1 MVVIMSLEDYDGN
14 LCEFVKAS
22 QVTSLT
28 DIALHIIYFVE
39 QKRGK
44 KWFFTADLGTWFVE
58 ALIPLPANLRDVVSK
73 ATKSQFL
80 IHDKTSARIR
90 YRLSQK
96 GIDRV
101 EKQLEQVGLLATQGE
116 ETTLLRE
123 VSQSLYE
130 SLKQIPDLD
139 ERGYIQ
145 EALTCLDP
153 RLKAY
158 RASILMGWAG
168 AVYHLR
174 KQVEKVGFDK
184 FCQTF
189 ERLSLG
195 KVKKV
200 NTIDDLEYYQ
210 EKDFLL
216 VIEKMGI
223 IDKAIRIQLETCL
236 DLRNAC
242 GHPTQVSPQIHK
254 VKSFFEDIIQYALS
268 R

>member
-1 MVVIMSLEDYDGN
+1 MSLKDYNGS
-14 LCEFVKAS
+14 LCEFVKLSLATS
-22 QVTSLT
+22 QV
-28 DIALHIIYFVE
+28 DIALVITYFVE
-39 QKRGK
+39 RKRGSE
-44 KWFFTADLGTWFVE
+44 WFVTADLRAWFVE
-58 ALIPLPANLRDVVSK
+58 ALISPPANLHVVVSR
-73 ATKSQFL
+73 ACESGLL
-80 IHDKTSARIR
+80 ILDRTGGTVR

-101 EKQLEQVGLLATQGE
+101 EKQLEQVGLLAKRGE
-116 ETTLLRE
+116 ESALLKE

-130 SLKQIPDLD
+130 SLTQIPDSD

-153 RLKAY
+153 RVKAY
-158 RASILMGWAG
+158 RAAILMGWAG

-174 KQVEKVGFDK
+174 KQVERVGFGK
-184 FCQTF
+184 FCQVF
-189 ERLSLG
+189 DGLSLG

-216 VIEKMGI
+216 VVEKMGI
-223 IDKAIRIQLETCL
+223 IDKAIRTQLETCL

-254 VKSFFEDIIQYALS
+254 VKAFFEDIIQYALS

>member
-1 MVVIMSLEDYDGN
+1 MFLEDYDGS
-14 LCEFVKAS
+14 LCEFVRAS
-22 QVTSLT
+22 QVTSSS
-28 DIALHIIYFVE
+28 DIALGIIYFVE
-39 QKRGK
+39 RKRGTE
-44 KWFFTADLGTWFVE
+44 WFFTADLGNWFME
-58 ALIPLPANLRDVVSK
+58 ALVSPPVNLHDVVSK
-73 ATKSQFL
+73 ASLSRFL
-80 IHDKTSARIR
+80 ISDKTSVPMR

-101 EKQLEQVGLLATQGE
+101 EKQLEQVGLLAKQGE

-123 VSQSLYE
+123 LSQSLNE

-174 KQVEKVGFDK
+174 KQVGRVGFDK
-184 FCQTF
+184 FCQMF

-223 IDKAIRIQLETCL
+223 IDKAVRIQLETCL

-254 VKSFFEDIIQYALS
+254 VKAFFEDIIQYALS

>member
-1 MVVIMSLEDYDGN
+1 VSKNESLGDF
-14 LCEFVKAS
+14 LKAS

-28 DIALHIIYFVE
+28 DIALVIIYFVE

-44 KWFFTADLGTWFVE
+44 KWFFIADLKNWFME
-58 ALIPLPANLRDVVSK
+58 ALIPLPANLHDVVSR
-73 ATKSQFL
+73 AAKSQFL
-80 IHDKTSARIR
+80 IPDKTSKRMR

-96 GIDRV
+96 GISRV

-116 ETTLLRE
+116 ETALLRE
-123 VSQSLYE
+123 VSQSLYA

-174 KQVEKVGFDK
+174 KQVERAGFDK
-184 FCQTF
+184 FCQVF
-189 ERLSLG
+189 VGLSLG
-195 KVKKV
+195 KVKKI

-223 IDKAIRIQLETCL
+223 IDKAIRTQLETCL

-242 GHPTQVSPQIHK
+242 GHPTQVRPQIHK

>member
-1 MVVIMSLEDYDGN
+1 MLKDRS

-22 QVTSLT
+22 QVTSLI
-28 DIALHIIYFVE
+28 DIALVITYFVE

-44 KWFFTADLGTWFVE
+44 KWFFTTDLGTWFKE
-58 ALIPLPANLRDVVSK
+58 ALIPPPANLHDVVFK

-80 IHDKTSARIR
+80 IPDKTSKRMR

-96 GIDRV
+96 GINRV

-116 ETTLLRE
+116 ETALLRE
-123 VSQSLYE
+123 VSQSLYA

-174 KQVEKVGFDK
+174 KQVERAGFDK
-184 FCQTF
+184 FCQVF
-189 ERLSLG
+189 VGLSLG
-195 KVKKV
+195 KVKKI

-223 IDKAIRIQLETCL
+223 IDKAIRTQLETCL

-242 GHPTQVSPQIHK
+242 GHPTQVRPQIHK

>member
-1 MVVIMSLEDYDGN
+1 MSLEDYDGS

-22 QVTSLT
+22 QVTSLSDT
-28 DIALHIIYFVE
+28 AVVITYFIE
-39 QKRGK
+39 RKRGK
-44 KWFFTADLGTWFVE
+44 QWFFTADLRAWFIE
-58 ALIPLPANLRDVVSK
+58 ALISPPTNLFDVVSR
-73 ATKSQFL
+73 ATKSQLL
-80 IHDKTSARIR
+80 IPDKTSDRMR

-101 EKQLEQVGLLATQGE
+101 EKQLEQVGLLATRGE
-116 ETTLLRE
+116 ETALLRE
-123 VSQSLYE
+123 VSQSLYT
-130 SLKQIPDLD
+130 SLEQIPDLD

-145 EALTCLDP
+145 EALTCLDS

-168 AVYHLR
+168 AIYHLR
-174 KQVEKVGFDK
+174 KQVERAGFDK
-184 FCQTF
+184 FCQVVVG
-189 ERLSLG
+189 LSLG

-223 IDKAIRIQLETCL
+223 IDKAIRTQLETCL

-242 GHPTQVSPQIHK
+242 GHPTQVSPQIHT
-254 VKSFFEDIIQYALS
+254 VKAFFENIIQYALS

>member
-1 MVVIMSLEDYDGN
+1 MSLEDYDGS

-28 DIALHIIYFVE
+28 DTTVVITYFIE
-39 QKRGK
+39 WKRGK
-44 KWFFTADLGTWFVE
+44 QWFFTADLRAWFIE
-58 ALIPLPANLRDVVSK
+58 ALIPPPINLPDVVSK
-73 ATKSQFL
+73 ATKSQLL
-80 IHDKTSARIR
+80 IPDKTSDRMR

-101 EKQLEQVGLLATQGE
+101 EKQLEQVGLLAKRGE
-116 ETTLLRE
+116 ESALLKE

-130 SLKQIPDLD
+130 SLTQIPDLD

-153 RLKAY
+153 RVKAY
-158 RASILMGWAG
+158 RAAILMGWAG

-174 KQVEKVGFDK
+174 KQVERVGFDR
-184 FCQTF
+184 FCQVF
-189 ERLSLG
+189 DGLSLG

-223 IDKAIRIQLETCL
+223 IDKAVRIQLETCL

-254 VKSFFEDIIQYALS
+254 VKSFFEDIIQYALT

>member
-1 MVVIMSLEDYDGN
+1 MSLEDYDGSV
-14 LCEFVKAS
+14 CEFVKAS
-22 QVTSLT
+22 QVTSPT
-28 DIALHIIYFVE
+28 DIALVITYFVE
-39 QKRGK
+39 RKRGK
-44 KWFFTADLGTWFVE
+44 QWFFTADLGTWFVK
-58 ALIPLPANLRDVVSK
+58 ALIPPPANLHDVVSRL
-73 ATKSQFL
+73 TKSDFL
-80 IHDKTSARIR
+80 ILDKTKNRMR

-101 EKQLEQVGLLATQGE
+101 EKQLEQVGLLAKQGE
-116 ETTLLRE
+116 ESALLKE

-130 SLKQIPDLD
+130 SLTQISDLD

-174 KQVEKVGFDK
+174 KQVERVGFDR
-184 FCQTF
+184 FCQVF

-223 IDKAIRIQLETCL
+223 IDKAIRIQLESCL

-242 GHPTQVSPQIHK
+242 GHPTQVSPQIHR

>member
-1 MVVIMSLEDYDGN
+1 MSLEDYDGS

-28 DIALHIIYFVE
+28 DTTVVITYFIE
-39 QKRGK
+39 WKRGK
-44 KWFFTADLGTWFVE
+44 QWFFTADLRAWFIE
-58 ALIPLPANLRDVVSK
+58 ALIPPPINLPDVVSK
-73 ATKSQFL
+73 ATKSQLL
-80 IHDKTSARIR
+80 IPDKTSDRMR

-101 EKQLEQVGLLATQGE
+101 EKQLEQVGLLAKRGE
-116 ETTLLRE
+116 ESALLKE

-130 SLKQIPDLD
+130 SLTQIPDLD

-153 RLKAY
+153 RVKAY
-158 RASILMGWAG
+158 RAAILMGWAG

-174 KQVEKVGFDK
+174 KQVERVGFDR
-184 FCQTF
+184 FCQVF
-189 ERLSLG
+189 DDLSLG

-223 IDKAIRIQLETCL
+223 IDKAVRIQLETCL

-242 GHPTQVSPQIHK
+242 GHPTQVNPKFTRSNHSLK
-254 VKSFFEDIIQYALS
+254 T
-268 R
+268 